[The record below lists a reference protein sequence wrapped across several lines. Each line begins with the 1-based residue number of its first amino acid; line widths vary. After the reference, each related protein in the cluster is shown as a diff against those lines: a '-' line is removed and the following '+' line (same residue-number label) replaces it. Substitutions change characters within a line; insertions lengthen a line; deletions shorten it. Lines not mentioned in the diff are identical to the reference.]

1 MDGDKSR
8 EDYLEAILVL
18 SKKSD
23 AVRNVDI
30 AAHLGFAAPSVSIAI
45 KKLAQEN
52 YIFIDDKKAVVL
64 TPKGRLKAE
73 QIYERHL
80 VLTLILM
87 ELGVSKDTASHD
99 ACLLEHD
106 LSDESFNRIKDFYF
120 KNFHNKNS

>member
-8 EDYLEAILVL
+8 EDDLEAILVL
-18 SKKSD
+18 SKKNE

-45 KKLAQEN
+45 KKLVQEK
-52 YIFIDDKKAVVL
+52 YIFIDDKKSVVL

-87 ELGVSKDTASHD
+87 ELGVSKDTASQD
-99 ACLLEHD
+99 ACRLEHD

-120 KNFHNKNS
+120 KNYHNKG

>member
-18 SKKSD
+18 SKKNE

-30 AAHLGFAAPSVSIAI
+30 AAYLGFAAPSVSIAV
-45 KKLAQEN
+45 KKLAQDK
-52 YIFIDDKKAVVL
+52 YIFIDASKAVVL

-73 QIYERHL
+73 QIYERRL
-80 VLTLILM
+80 VLALILM
-87 ELGVSKDTASHD
+87 EHGVSKDTAAAD
-99 ACLLEHD
+99 ACRLEHD

-120 KNFHNKNS
+120 RNYHNKG

>member
-18 SKKSD
+18 SKNNE

-30 AAHLGFAAPSVSIAI
+30 AAYLGFAAPSVSIAV
-45 KKLAQEN
+45 KKLAQEK
-52 YIFIDDKKAVVL
+52 YIFIDDSKAVVL

-87 ELGVSKDTASHD
+87 ELGVSKDTAAAD
-99 ACLLEHD
+99 ACRLEHD

-120 KNFHNKNS
+120 RNYHNKG

>member
-18 SKKSD
+18 SKKNE

-30 AAHLGFAAPSVSIAI
+30 AAHLGFAAPSVSVAL
-45 KKLAQEN
+45 KKLAQEK
-52 YIFIDDKKAVVL
+52 YIYTDENKAVVL

-87 ELGVSKDTASHD
+87 ELGVSGDTAAAD
-99 ACLLEHD
+99 ACRLEHD
-106 LSDESFNRIKDFYF
+106 LSDESFNRIKEFYF
-120 KNFHNKNS
+120 RNYHNKG